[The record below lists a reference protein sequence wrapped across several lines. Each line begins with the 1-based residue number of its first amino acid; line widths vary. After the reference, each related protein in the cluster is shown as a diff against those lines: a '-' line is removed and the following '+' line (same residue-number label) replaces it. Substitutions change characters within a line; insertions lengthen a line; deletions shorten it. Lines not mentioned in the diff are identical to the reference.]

1 MNKSEILD
9 KANNIISEK
18 KYIETCIKANICPEC
33 GEELKSYRRDEIS
46 EWWDIVEC
54 PTNPNHYQT
63 SKYDCFDDDDGG
75 Y

>member
-1 MNKSEILD
+1 MNNKILN

-18 KYIETCIKANICPEC
+18 KYIETCVKANICPKC
-33 GEELKSYRRDEIS
+33 GEELKSHRKHGTG

-54 PTNPNHYQT
+54 SANSDHYKT
-63 SKYDCFDDDDGG
+63 SEYDCFDDDDYG